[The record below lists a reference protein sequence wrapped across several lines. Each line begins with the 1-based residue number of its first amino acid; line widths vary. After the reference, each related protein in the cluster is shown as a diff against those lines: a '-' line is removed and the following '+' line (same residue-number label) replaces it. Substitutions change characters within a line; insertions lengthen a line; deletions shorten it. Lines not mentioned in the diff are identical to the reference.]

1 MLQATRVTPVVE
13 AGSWQRE
20 QQDLCQGSWVE
31 VPRLR
36 LDWFSPNPKKG
47 VLASFVEVL
56 PDGFIVGRPWV
67 AGCYQTK

>member
-1 MLQATRVTPVVE
+1 MLQAARVTPVVE